1 MPHTISGKTRSKRPD
16 SRPNAK
22 RRKKEKAK
30 KVEEADVSDLRATRI
45 PKSEQRERTPG
56 GILKQKQLAPEAKRV
71 KFLTKLLKQIEAL
84 RERKEQGETLEEA
97 QLHKIHRYD
106 EVVAEIE
113 ALLDVDLGSSDEEK
127 ESDQFER

>member
-1 MPHTISGKTRSKRPD
+1 
-16 SRPNAK
+16 
-22 RRKKEKAK
+22 
-30 KVEEADVSDLRATRI
+30 
-45 PKSEQRERTPG
+45 
-56 GILKQKQLAPEAKRV
+56 LKQKQLAPEAKRV

-127 ESDQFER
+127 ESDQFERE